1 MSPSA
6 GALTP
11 ETRVGLFKIADTGKS
26 LAGLRRTHDM
36 TLHDGHPHSPP
47 SIIHRH
53 EDMRRCFFFARS
65 RQWPWDSSASSAQ
78 YIFFSCWSFSK
89 LMCGSRYSTTV
100 SPRAPIHL
108 RPRYQYTAHHS
119 STKQQL
125 STAPKPAATPPS
137 SLWSPF
143 VRRR

>member
-53 EDMRRCFFFARS
+53 EDMRRCFFL
-65 RQWPWDSSASSAQ
+65 PDHASGLGIALHHLHNT
-78 YIFFSCWSFSK
+78 FFFPV
-89 LMCGSRYSTTV
+89 GHF
-100 SPRAPIHL
+100 PN
-108 RPRYQYTAHHS
+108 
-119 STKQQL
+119 
-125 STAPKPAATPPS
+125 
-137 SLWSPF
+137 
-143 VRRR
+143 